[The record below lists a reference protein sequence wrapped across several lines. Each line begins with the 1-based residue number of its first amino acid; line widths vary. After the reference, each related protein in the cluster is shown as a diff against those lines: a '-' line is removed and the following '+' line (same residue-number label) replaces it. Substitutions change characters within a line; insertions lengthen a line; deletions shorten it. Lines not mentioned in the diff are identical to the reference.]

1 MSRIYT
7 GPRDEMDA
15 AKQWREEQEA
25 LDRLEAEAESRRIK
39 AEVREILAYFEPRIG
54 EL

>member
-7 GPRDEMDA
+7 APQDDMTIY
-15 AKQWREEQEA
+15 KQWREYREA